1 MLENMLNMQR
11 DTDKDLIMKTITIC
25 ASLYEFDAKDAMNKL
40 NIKQE
45 KNKKREIIYMDNEK
59 QKEKEPKED
68 KYILQAE
75 LFIYEGIEY
84 YKLPNDVIYDTN
96 KKLLGKWDDE
106 NEVIVF
112 L

>member
-11 DTDKDLIMKTITIC
+11 DTDKDLIMKTIAIC
-25 ASLYEFDAKDAMNKL
+25 ASLHEFDAKDAMNKL
-40 NIKQE
+40 NINKE
-45 KNKKREIIYMDNEK
+45 KKREIIYMDNEK
-59 QKEKEPKED
+59 QKEKEIKED